1 MDGWRRASTSCL
13 SPPPQASS
21 VSDVKILAGH
31 PEPPPGRFPSNPH
44 MPSPSAV
51 LPLCARTSQD
61 SSAWMPPEA
70 MGGRSPRIPANCSET
85 LEKSRLRINQRVMT
99 NCTDL
104 TKHGAV
110 CAKALQS
117 LWQVFVEHLPT
128 RPLEA
133 PLLQEREQR
142 KTQAQQVIK
151 KRR

>member
-1 MDGWRRASTSCL
+1 MVPRLNELPVTTAAGKLRFRRQDSR
-13 SPPPQASS
+13 
-21 VSDVKILAGH
+21 
-31 PEPPPGRFPSNPH
+31 PPPGAPARQVPFQPIHALAERRFATVCSDL
-44 MPSPSAV
+44 AGQ
-51 LPLCARTSQD
+51 LCVDAARSH
-61 SSAWMPPEA
+61 
-70 MGGRSPRIPANCSET
+70 GGRNQRTPMNCSET

-142 KTQAQQVIK
+142 KTQAQQVVK
-151 KRR
+151 QRC